1 MHIQITRLVSR
12 AWKELAKRS
21 VEDVGSSLVRV
32 YPYEEVTGSDGI
44 KFNSSEIR
52 KVEQKRFVDWRYL
65 STVLRTRR
73 NW

>member
-1 MHIQITRLVSR
+1 M
-12 AWKELAKRS
+12 
-21 VEDVGSSLVRV
+21 
-32 YPYEEVTGSDGI
+32 YPYEEVAGSDGI

-73 NW
+73 KRVIQ